1 MEYKQ
6 QLWCIASVHCGCV
19 LGVLIQPSE
28 NTVFNLY
35 YKNIVFIV
43 FYIKIQGFFKIYLN
57 ICAVTEELSVT
68 PCLPTRL

>member
-1 MEYKQ
+1 MGYKQ

-35 YKNIVFIV
+35 YKNIVF
-43 FYIKIQGFFKIYLN
+43 YIKIQFFLIYLN
-57 ICAVTEELSVT
+57 ICAVTEELSVI